1 MMMTHRILPFAM
13 TATLLALA
21 PCVASAEPEAHSAH
35 HEAPA
40 ASTGPH
46 DNSAHKST
54 HNFTDHWVKTL
65 SSDQKTRV
73 DIMHLELDRELV
85 VLKAQEE
92 LVQKQI
98 NTLAARDNA
107 ATNAVNAKIDEL
119 MGIKKQI
126 LRSRY
131 MHILEMRAI
140 LTPAQ
145 RLSYDME
152 TLGFS
157 GVK

>member
-1 MMMTHRILPFAM
+1 MIMTHRILPFVMA
-13 TATLLALA
+13 ATLLALV
-21 PCVASAEPEAHSAH
+21 PCVVSAEPEAPSAH
-35 HEAPA
+35 HEAPSA
-40 ASTGPH
+40 DTGAH
-46 DNSAHKST
+46 NDAAHKSS

-65 SSDQKTRV
+65 NSDQKTRV
-73 DIMHLELDRELV
+73 DMMHLELDRELV

-98 NTLAARDNA
+98 NTLVARDHA
-107 ATNAVNAKIDEL
+107 ATNAVYAKIDEL

-131 MHILEMRAI
+131 THILEMRAI

-145 RLSYDME
+145 RISYDME

>member
-1 MMMTHRILPFAM
+1 MLMTHRILPFVMA
-13 TATLLALA
+13 ATLLVPFA
-21 PCVASAEPEAHSAH
+21 VSAEPDTHTEKEHKSAH
-35 HEAPA
+35 H
-40 ASTGPH
+40 
-46 DNSAHKST
+46 
-54 HNFTDHWVKTL
+54 FTESWAKTL
-65 SSDQKTRV
+65 SDDQKSRV
-73 DIMHLELDRELV
+73 DMMHLELDRELV

-98 NTLAARDNA
+98 NVLATRDNTA
-107 ATNAVNAKIDEL
+107 PNSLHAKIDEL

-131 MHILEMRAI
+131 AHILEMRAI

-145 RLSYDME
+145 RISYDMQ
-152 TLGFS
+152 TLERS

>member
-13 TATLLALA
+13 AVALLVPFA
-21 PCVASAEPEAHSAH
+21 VSAGPDTPSAH
-35 HEAPA
+35 HEAPSA
-40 ASTGPH
+40 DTGSH
-46 DNSAHKST
+46 DDSAHKST
-54 HNFTDHWVKTL
+54 HNFTAHWVKTL
-65 SSDQKTRV
+65 SGDQKMHV
-73 DIMHLELDRELV
+73 DMMHLDLDRELV

-98 NTLAARDNA
+98 NILATRDKA
-107 ATNAVNAKIDEL
+107 ATSAINTKIDEL

-131 MHILEMRAI
+131 THILEMRAI

-145 RLSYDME
+145 RISYDME

>member
-1 MMMTHRILPFAM
+1 MIMPHRIFTIAM
-13 TATLLALA
+13 AATLLALA
-21 PCVASAEPEAHSAH
+21 PCGASAGRDVQPEH
-35 HEAPA
+35 HEKPSAN
-40 ASTGPH
+40 TGSH
-46 DNSAHKST
+46 DDAAHKSS

-65 SSDQKTRV
+65 SGDQRTHV
-73 DIMHLELDRELV
+73 DMMHLELDRELI

-92 LVQKQI
+92 LAQKQI
-98 NTLAARDNA
+98 NTLVARDNA
-107 ATNAVNAKIDEL
+107 PSKILNTKIDEL

-126 LRSRY
+126 LSARY
-131 MHILEMRAI
+131 KHILEMRAV

-145 RLSYDME
+145 RISYDME